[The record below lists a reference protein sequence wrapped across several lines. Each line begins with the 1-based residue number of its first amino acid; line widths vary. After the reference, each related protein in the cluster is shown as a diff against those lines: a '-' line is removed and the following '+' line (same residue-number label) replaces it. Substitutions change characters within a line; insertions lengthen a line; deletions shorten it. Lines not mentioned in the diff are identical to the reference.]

1 MNKHQ
6 EVYQIIKRLEDARN
20 YVEGAMMTDLSHVD
34 EDMLDEASKHVEE
47 LFFLLEPI
55 AYKRYLVSEIK

>member
-6 EVYQIIKRLEDARN
+6 EVYQIIKRLEDARD

-34 EDMLDEASKHVEE
+34 EDMLDEASEHVEE

-55 AYKRYLVSEIK
+55 VYKRYLVSEIK